1 VFGERVRISCG
12 NAALSVLC
20 EYGIMRAVMGK
31 IAKTQLKTV
40 GQLKDFRSFPAILL
54 FRKGTVT

>member
-1 VFGERVRISCG
+1 
-12 NAALSVLC
+12 
-20 EYGIMRAVMGK
+20 MRAVMGK